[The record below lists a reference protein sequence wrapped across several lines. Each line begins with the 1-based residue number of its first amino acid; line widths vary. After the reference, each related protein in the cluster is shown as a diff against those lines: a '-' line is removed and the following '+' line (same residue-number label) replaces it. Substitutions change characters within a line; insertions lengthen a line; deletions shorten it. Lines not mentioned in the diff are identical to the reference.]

1 MLWTLSVYLAVSV
14 QTNEE
19 MVFFRPWIPDG
30 VWGFVHIIGSR
41 LQNLVQE
48 CNIIEVWGYKEV
60 FGGRGEW
67 HVVVD
72 MQLVRF
78 LDWKE
83 VVEVALKAYRPF
95 SQERL
100 RTLPQRASDTVD
112 LRWFLFDESYQCL
125 WQPSPSQ
132 DLQFWTS
139 HFSSINFYLKPE
151 MANWSCCWYQAR
163 RNL

>member
-1 MLWTLSVYLAVSV
+1 MNPGWCLRVCAYYWLTLAKSCARMWY
-14 QTNEE
+14 N
-19 MVFFRPWIPDG
+19 
-30 VWGFVHIIGSR
+30 WGLGIQGGMIGG
-41 LQNLVQE
+41 N
-48 CNIIEVWGYKEV
+48 
-60 FGGRGEW
+60 GEW

-132 DLQFWTS
+132 DLQFWKS

-151 MANWSCCWYQAR
+151 WVTDLAADTNRQPR

>member
-1 MLWTLSVYLAVSV
+1 M
-14 QTNEE
+14 
-19 MVFFRPWIPDG
+19 
-30 VWGFVHIIGSR
+30 IG
-41 LQNLVQE
+41 
-48 CNIIEVWGYKEV
+48 GK
-60 FGGRGEW
+60 GEW

-132 DLQFWTS
+132 DLQFGRLTS
-139 HFSSINFYLKPE
+139 AELISTWNQKWVTDLAADTKREETCSSKNCGCSKNIRE
-151 MANWSCCWYQAR
+151 VAR
-163 RNL
+163 HYVERPSSVASWRQGQTA

>member
-1 MLWTLSVYLAVSV
+1 M
-14 QTNEE
+14 
-19 MVFFRPWIPDG
+19 
-30 VWGFVHIIGSR
+30 IG
-41 LQNLVQE
+41 
-48 CNIIEVWGYKEV
+48 GK
-60 FGGRGEW
+60 GEW

-95 SQERL
+95 GQERL
-100 RTLPQRASDTVD
+100 RTLRQRASDTVD
-112 LRWFLFDESYQCL
+112 LRWFLLDESYQCL

-132 DLQFWTS
+132 DLQFWTI

-151 MANWSCCWYQAR
+151 MGNWSCCWYQAR
-163 RNL
+163 TNL